1 MAEEDG
7 DQVNADHSPPVAKPV
22 CVNGTEG
29 GSLNSKAKAERRSS
43 SSSNP
48 SRKGVS
54 TASKIRKLSTCKQ
67 QWPPRPHF
75 SLQPPTWWVCRMC
88 WICICRNTI
97 HTVTGQ
103 RLMLTRWADREWD
116 VNVLENTESQRWG
129 RGRGWVVEEEIGE
142 RERQSVLTH

>member
-1 MAEEDG
+1 MKQSALRNLWWIGFVVRVFLGQVEEEDVYEG
-7 DQVNADHSPPVAKPV
+7 HADHSPALAKPA

-67 QWPPRPHF
+67 QWPPP
-75 SLQPPTWWVCRMC
+75 LPPSATTLLVSVE
-88 WICICRNTI
+88 TEE
-97 HTVTGQ
+97 
-103 RLMLTRWADREWD
+103 LS
-116 VNVLENTESQRWG
+116 EN
-129 RGRGWVVEEEIGE
+129 I
-142 RERQSVLTH
+142 LYN